1 MLFRVLVETVQIQE
15 LTYDVQPSLL
25 ALETRANEAV
35 IAKCVFY
42 FIVLLTIVE
51 AILYF
56 HVHTFS

>member
-15 LTYDVQPSLL
+15 LTYDVQLSLL

-42 FIVLLTIVE
+42 FIVLLTRVV
-51 AILYF
+51 AIFYF
-56 HVHTFS
+56 HVHAFS